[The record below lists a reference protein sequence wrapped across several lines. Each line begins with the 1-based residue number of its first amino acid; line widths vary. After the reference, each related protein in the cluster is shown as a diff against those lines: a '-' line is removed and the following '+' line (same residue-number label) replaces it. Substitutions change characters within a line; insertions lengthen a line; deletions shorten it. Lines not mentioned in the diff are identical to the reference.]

1 MPDLTDNLIE
11 LYKSS
16 DEACIAFTR
25 DLVRDNVQ
33 YAKDVVLTCP
43 DRISRTCVGKL
54 LAVIVNRMFE
64 IEREVLFEEEEY
76 QLEDGSKGTRP
87 KALVVQVVLVLIHSM
102 HLDVPRNWTKFDQ
115 FLLLMRDIIMGGEG
129 QLLFMF

>member
-64 IEREVLFEEEEY
+64 IEREVLFKEEEY